1 MITAITNKLR
11 AAAWATQPKLNIISG
26 ADISLT
32 EFTPQAEVRSAL
44 TQLKFSNARIVLV
57 LGYPAFTRLMLCAA
71 LRENMVGSK
80 YQYMLL
86 GAMYVRTQLECHI
99 ERSEMMHV
107 PLCDV
112 RMCS

>member
-71 LRENMVGSK
+71 LRENMVGK

-86 GAMYVRTQLECHI
+86 GGMYVRTQLECHI